1 MDPDLV
7 EMALTQIELNSKMP
21 KTDFGTTLLSN
32 MITIL
37 MTSDKA
43 NQMNG
48 LEFLKVSENIEKIRR
63 NLKKR
68 QQIFEPLIK
77 NTFLNN
83 PHYIRVMMKSDQN
96 FVSGYIEQEKNLLEI
111 TQKNMSPEEL
121 KKVELDVK

>member
-1 MDPDLV
+1 LDPDLV